1 MSGFR
6 TKSVLHI
13 LLEHHR
19 LKNGRQNGRGRFEQ
33 TPKTFGCDLEQNG
46 AFPCK
51 RRGAADTAL
60 QHGLLTKRVAFFQ
73 SRKNGTRVFIGH
85 PNGAR
90 LNEVQLVS
98 GFTRF
103 EKNLALFELDF
114 VECTA
119 HGNNGGGEVSCMVRM
134 TVDLRIPFRP
144 GGMFFT
150 SLEIT

>member
-6 TKSVLHI
+6 TESVLHV
-13 LLEHHR
+13 LLQHHGF
-19 LKNGRQNGRGRFEQ
+19 KNSRQNGRRRFEQ
-33 TPKTFGCDLEQNG
+33 TPKTFGRDFEQNC
-46 AFPCK
+46 AIACK
-51 RRGAADTAL
+51 GCGAADTTL

-73 SRKNGTRVFIGH
+73 SRKNSACVFVGH

-90 LNEVQLVS
+90 LNEVKLVS
-98 GFTRF
+98 GVTRF

-134 TVDLRIPFRP
+134 TVDLRMPFKP